1 MAKILVVDD
10 EEGIREFL
18 ADALTDDGHD
28 VTQASDGLA
37 AIQRLHERA
46 FDVMVTDLRMPGA
59 LDGVDVLRKA
69 KADQPELEVIVLTA
83 YGTVDT
89 AVDAMKLG
97 AFDYLQKPL
106 GSPAE
111 LRLIVARAIERR
123 RLLSMQ
129 DAATRQDAPL
139 PPLSY
144 GDVVMAPVL
153 RSIEKVAPTN
163 ANVLLLGESG
173 TGKEV
178 AARTILGSV
187 DIEIDGTLLRLEP
200 NAEGCSAK
208 GRAAGTC
215 TVSSQCR
222 CCQ

>member
-129 DAATRQDAPL
+129 DAATRFSGSSFAGRYACTRTRRFRL
-139 PPLSY
+139 
-144 GDVVMAPVL
+144 
-153 RSIEKVAPTN
+153 
-163 ANVLLLGESG
+163 ANPAAMISG
-173 TGKEV
+173 TRWRWPSESS
-178 AARTILGSV
+178 I
-187 DIEIDGTLLRLEP
+187 TLPR
-200 NAEGCSAK
+200 
-208 GRAAGTC
+208 
-215 TVSSQCR
+215 SSFR
-222 CCQ
+222 VTSST